1 MTRLSIYGDCIVT
14 QNSLQAKQISI
25 DGIKRRLEL
34 LKRERDRIIRQSAPS
49 NVVAQSYDKPNVQ
62 NNHVVNE
69 VAQMTM
75 LEEILRE
82 ISYNEFAL
90 DMQTALKESLK
101 KDLAD
106 MLFVLEETERRLVN
120 NREVKVFRLARE
132 GKCNQEIADVLGYEI
147 RTVEQT
153 KWQIN
158 LKIAELNAGRGE

>member
-34 LKRERDRIIRQSAPS
+34 LKRERDRLVRQSAPS
-49 NVVAQSYDKPNVQ
+49 NVIAQQYDKPNVQ
-62 NNHVVNE
+62 NGYSRNELYEIERLAEVV
-69 VAQMTM
+69 A
-75 LEEILRE
+75 EIDSL
-82 ISYNEFAL
+82 EFAL
-90 DMQTALKESLK
+90 NVNQSLIDDLKD
-101 KDLAD
+101 DLAE
-106 MLFVLEETERRLVN
+106 MKAIFEETERRLVN

-158 LKIAELNAGRGE
+158 LKIAELSQSRIE